1 MKKIIYPILLL
12 LLPMFLFAQ
21 TDTTGFNALLDMS
34 LEELMNQEIY
44 SVSKSAENVLEAPQT
59 VIIISSEEIQ
69 RRGYIDLEQLF
80 HDLPGFDISRGNGTQ
95 YSQVYQRGYRSKNT
109 ERTSFQIDGVE
120 ENDLWSNS
128 VWLSRQYPLSNIKRV
143 EIIYGPSAT
152 MYGANAFLGVINIV
166 TKSAKDIT
174 GRDKNFGVNAE
185 SSYGSWNT
193 WYSDVSLAAR
203 YKQFS
208 IVATG
213 RIYQS
218 DEMDLSNF
226 EDWDYD
232 LTNYDIN
239 FYKEKL
245 DTQDNNIAQIAMDLD
260 KKAYYNDSELNGKSP
275 SYSNNTND
283 YLFNVKIK
291 LSDFTLGVQ
300 HFRRDEGYGAWYRDD
315 YELGTE
321 NGGRWVPEN
330 TFIYGKYEKNIT
342 DKLTITSRSTFKQH
356 QLTGD
361 CEEYYYIGYLNGGY
375 GIADL
380 TDETGNV
387 LPEDQRVNPYWWH
400 AWYHT
405 YSQQFR
411 SALRLVYNPNHKLS
425 IVSGVEYRSSYIQG
439 NYIYG
444 EEKIPEET
452 APSLYVDG
460 GNHFFSQD
468 IGIFAQ
474 AKYSPINS
482 LSIVT
487 GGRLDNNKIRL
498 TGGYGTQIDP
508 KFAVIYTPSDFIIKG
523 IYSEAFMDAGYW
535 TKFGTTPGRL
545 LNNPT
550 LEPEKVRNS
559 EISFGWKVNDF
570 LYAEMLGY
578 NSNFEGAVGTQT
590 VIYEEDGTT
599 IETTQHQPIGNLQI
613 QGVQSRLNFKYN
625 NYSAYANYTFSNPYK
640 IEDGNRIRIGDIA
653 SHQVNLGFNVLYFR
667 KLNINLRTNLVGAKP
682 TGENTTVSSNPVN
695 EIDAYFILNGAI
707 SYTVYKRISLQVS
720 VNNILDRQYFHP
732 GVRSANGDYYSS
744 QIPQNERN
752 FMGKLIIE
760 I

>member
-1 MKKIIYPILLL
+1 MKKNTFLFFIF
-12 LLPMFLFAQ
+12 MFPVILFAQ

-44 SVSKSAENVLEAPQT
+44 SVSKSADNVLEAPQT
-59 VIIISSEEIQ
+59 VIIISAEEIQ
-69 RRGYIDLEQLF
+69 RRGYVDLEQLF

-95 YSQVYQRGYRSKNT
+95 YSQVYQRGYRTNNT
-109 ERTSFQIDGVE
+109 EKTSFQIDGVE
-120 ENDLWSNS
+120 ENDLWSGS

-152 MYGANAFLGVINIV
+152 IYGANAFLGVVNIV
-166 TKSAKDIT
+166 TKDAKDIT
-174 GRDKNFGVNAE
+174 GNDKNIGVNAE
-185 SSYGSWNT
+185 SCYGSWNT
-193 WYSDVSLAAR
+193 WYSDVSFAAR

-208 IVATG
+208 IIATG

-232 LTNYDIN
+232 ITNYDLNHYRNILN
-239 FYKEKL
+239 
-245 DTQDNNIAQIAMDLD
+245 TQDDNIAQMAMDLD
-260 KKAYYNDSELNGKSP
+260 NQAYYNDSELSGKLP

-291 LSDFTLGVQ
+291 LSDFTFGIQ

-315 YELGTE
+315 YELGPE
-321 NGGRWVPEN
+321 HGGRWVPEN
-330 TFIYGKYEKNIT
+330 TFVYGKYEKNIT
-342 DKLTITSRSTFKQH
+342 DKLMITSKSTFKEH

-361 CEEYYYIGYLNGGY
+361 CEEYFYVGYLNGGY
-375 GIADL
+375 GLSRL
-380 TDETGNV
+380 TNDAGTM
-387 LPEDQRVNPYWWH
+387 LPENEMSVPYWWH

-411 SALRLVYNPNHKLS
+411 TALSLIYNPFNKLN

-444 EEKIPEET
+444 EERIPEET
-452 APSLYVDG
+452 APSLSVDG
-460 GNHFFSQD
+460 GNHFFSRDFGFFTQV
-468 IGIFAQ
+468 
-474 AKYSPINS
+474 KYSPFNR
-482 LSIVT
+482 LNIVA
-487 GGRLDNNKIRL
+487 GGRIDNNKIRI
-498 TGGYGTQIDP
+498 TGGYGTQINP

-559 EISFGWKVNDF
+559 EVSIGWKINDF
-570 LYAEMLGY
+570 FYAEALGY
-578 NSNFEGAVGTQT
+578 NSNYQGAVGTQT
-590 VIYEEDGTT
+590 VIYVEDGVT
-599 IETTQHQPIGNLQI
+599 IETTQHQPIGRLSI
-613 QGVQSRLNFKYN
+613 QGVQARLNFKYN
-625 NYSAYANYTFSNPYK
+625 KYSAYTNYTFSNPYK
-640 IEDGNRIRIGDIA
+640 IEENEKIRVGDIA
-653 SHQVNLGFNVLYFR
+653 SHQINIGANALYFR
-667 KLNINLRTNLVGAKP
+667 KLNINLRANIVGEKP
-682 TGENTTVSSNPVN
+682 TGENTTVSSNPLN
-695 EIDAYFILNGAI
+695 KIDAYYVLNGAI
-707 SYTVYKRISLQVS
+707 SYTVYKRISLQLS
-720 VNNILDRQYFHP
+720 VNNILDQKYYHP
-732 GVRSANGDYYSS
+732 GVRNADGDYYSI
-744 QIPQNERN
+744 QMPQNERN